1 MDDDQL
7 LRYSRQILLRQV
19 DIAGQERLLQSR
31 VLIIGLGGLG
41 SPTAMYL
48 TAAGVGDLVIVDFD
62 KVDLTNLQR
71 QIVHTTAGIGRP
83 KAESAAETL
92 RALNPEVRI
101 TPIARRLEE
110 DELTRE
116 VDAAD
121 VVIDATDN
129 FEARVA
135 VNRACLA
142 TRTPMVYGA
151 AVGFMGQVAVFRTDR
166 DDGPCY
172 QCVYPRTDY
181 PVDPCSQ
188 YGVFTPLVGIIG
200 STQANEALKLL
211 LGIGEVLT
219 GRMLLLDAE
228 IMDWTSMQIE
238 KNPACPACPACG
250 EKSSD
255 DS

>member
-48 TAAGVGDLVIVDFD
+48 AAAGVGDLVIVDFD

-83 KAESAAETL
+83 EGRVRGRDAACVEPRGADHTD
-92 RALNPEVRI
+92 RTAPY
-101 TPIARRLEE
+101 EE
-110 DELTRE
+110 DELVRE
-116 VDAAD
+116 VNDAD

-135 VNRACLA
+135 INRACLA
-142 TRTPMVYGA
+142 TRTSLVYGA

-211 LGIGEVLT
+211 AG
-219 GRMLLLDAE
+219 GRRDLDRSHAVARRR
-228 IMDWTSMQIE
+228 DHGLDVDADRE
-238 KNPACPACPACG
+238 KPRLPCLRRRILR
-250 EKSSD
+250 
-255 DS
+255 